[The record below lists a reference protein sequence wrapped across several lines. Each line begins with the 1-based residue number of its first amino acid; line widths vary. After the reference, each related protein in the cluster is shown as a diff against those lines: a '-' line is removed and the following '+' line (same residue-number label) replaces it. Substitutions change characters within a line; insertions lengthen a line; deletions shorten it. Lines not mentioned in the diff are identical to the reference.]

1 MAADGDSANAPG
13 GVSVTLRFEDGAE
26 RRIVVAPGQFV
37 LDAALAQGAP
47 LVYQCRS
54 GSCSTCVATLIEGEI
69 APAPGRPIALLASE
83 VADGRRLLCVSYAH
97 APSVIREHYP
107 ATLIAAAAPRV
118 FSTTL
123 SAIERPN
130 PKVAILKLAVE
141 DETFAFESGQY
152 VRIRIPHTD
161 EWRSYSMASAAHDL
175 PTMTFIVKLIAGGA
189 MSEYLLR
196 RARAG
201 DRLEIEGPRGAFVL
215 RRSRGL
221 HIFVAGG
228 TGLAPILSMLDAI
241 RRRPGPRPPMLLSF
255 GCSRDAEF
263 FARDEIELRLWWM
276 PELRAILSAGRIE
289 GPDDSL
295 RRGNPVDALD
305 AAPIDAADA
314 SAYLCGPPAMIEAA
328 RARLAARGVA
338 PERIYAERFVAS

>member
-1 MAADGDSANAPG
+1 MAADGDNADAHG

-54 GSCSTCVATLIEGEI
+54 GSCSTCVATLIEGEV
-69 APAPGRPIALLASE
+69 APAPGRPISLLASE
-83 VADGRRLLCVSYAH
+83 IAEGRRLLCVSYAH

-107 ATLIAAAAPRV
+107 AALIDAAAPRV
-118 FSTTL
+118 FPATL
-123 SAIERPN
+123 GAIERPN
-130 PKVAILKLAVE
+130 PKVAIFKLAVE
-141 DETFAFESGQY
+141 DESFAFESGQY

-175 PTMTFIVKLIAGGA
+175 PAMTFIVKLIAGGA

-215 RRSRGL
+215 RRTRGQ
-221 HIFVAGG
+221 HVFVAGG

-276 PELRAILSAGRIE
+276 PELRAVLSAGRIE
-289 GPDDSL
+289 GADEGL

-305 AAPIDAADA
+305 AASIDAADA

-328 RARLAARGVA
+328 RVRLIALGVA